1 LSRFP
6 AGRDAEQ
13 VGDDGTM
20 TKSDLIDVLCET
32 QKIPKGRAEL
42 LVQVIFESM
51 EEALKRGERIEIRGF
66 GSFELRS
73 YKPYEG
79 RNPRTGVRVNVQ
91 PKRLPFFKVGKEL
104 KERVNA
110 GRNAAP
116 SNGPASG
123 WTDAKARLARPEGKP
138 AGDGVPAIAPE
149 SSTGPVPAAPAAA
162 ASAEPPAA
170 PGATRVSA

>member
-1 LSRFP
+1 MN
-6 AGRDAEQ
+6 
-13 VGDDGTM
+13 GTM

-51 EEALKRGERIEIRGF
+51 EVALKRGERIEIRGF

-73 YKPYEG
+73 YRPYEG
-79 RNPRTGVRVNVQ
+79 RNPRTGVRVSVQ

-110 GRNAAP
+110 GNQA
-116 SNGPASG
+116 NGAS
-123 WTDAKARLARPEGKP
+123 
-138 AGDGVPAIAPE
+138 
-149 SSTGPVPAAPAAA
+149 PVGAAPAAA
-162 ASAEPPAA
+162 PVPMPVTTTGPLTDSDATAAAEPA
-170 PGATRVSA
+170 PSGTPTRATA

>member
-1 LSRFP
+1 
-6 AGRDAEQ
+6 
-13 VGDDGTM
+13 M
-20 TKSDLIDVLCET
+20 TKSDLIDVLCEM

-79 RNPRTGVRVNVQ
+79 RNPRTGVRVSVQ

-110 GRNAAP
+110 GRTAVRAAV
-116 SNGPASG
+116 SG
-123 WTDAKARLARPEGKP
+123 WPDGARLSKVDGK
-138 AGDGVPAIAPE
+138 AAGKAATNGDGTP
-149 SSTGPVPAAPAAA
+149 TAAPAASSGPVREA
-162 ASAEPPAA
+162 GSSTPEASPTGTATRASA
-170 PGATRVSA
+170 

>member
-1 LSRFP
+1 
-6 AGRDAEQ
+6 
-13 VGDDGTM
+13 M

-51 EEALKRGERIEIRGF
+51 EASLKRGERIEIRGF

-73 YKPYEG
+73 YRPYEG
-79 RNPRTGVRVNVQ
+79 RNPRTGVRVSVQ

-110 GRNAAP
+110 GKP
-116 SNGPASG
+116 SNG
-123 WTDAKARLARPEGKP
+123 ARPRARG
-138 AGDGVPAIAPE
+138 
-149 SSTGPVPAAPAAA
+149 SSDAPAAA
-162 ASAEPPAA
+162 PVPVPVNMPATTTGPLTESGATAAAEPVPT
-170 PGATRVSA
+170 GTSTRATA